1 MSSSI
6 LVTDPDASR
15 PSLDQ
20 QVGVVD
26 ILPSCLSS
34 VYCFYDPDFK
44 QLSLGKLTAL
54 WEIDW
59 VRQASRFRCVL
70 TLRCVQRG
78 PACLSCACVH
88 PFYPHN
94 RSLSYSP
101 DLRFY
106 YLGFYIHT
114 CPKMRYKGAY
124 EPSELLCPVT
134 LRWTPLSDC
143 RAILDRRSY
152 ARLAPLEDGEDV
164 DMGADGGGGNEGQEQ
179 VQEAAAG
186 ADGGEGDSKDDAGDG
201 DEEEEEEEG
210 GDDSDEAEE
219 EDARFGLH
227 VPLTEAEMS
236 ALEQV
241 AMDVGPLAAL
251 PPRSQQILLP
261 ILREFVAHVTPALVP
276 RMLIKLRH

>member
-1 MSSSI
+1 M
-6 LVTDPDASR
+6 
-15 PSLDQ
+15 
-20 QVGVVD
+20 VD

-70 TLRCVQRG
+70 TLRCVQREG
-78 PACLSCACVH
+78 DLPTFHVPCVH
-88 PFYPHN
+88 PFHPN
-94 RSLSYSP
+94 NCLLSYSP

-134 LRWTPLSDC
+134 LRWTPLADC
-143 RAILDRRSY
+143 RAILDRQPY
-152 ARLAPLEDGEDV
+152 ARLAPLEDGEEV
-164 DMGADGGGGNEGQEQ
+164 DMRADGGGGKEGQEQ
-179 VQEAAAG
+179 VQEQGAAKG
-186 ADGGEGDSKDDAGDG
+186 ADGGEGDSEDDAGDG

-210 GDDSDEAEE
+210 GDDSDEDEAEE

-227 VPLTEAEMS
+227 VTLTEAEVS

-251 PPRSQQILLP
+251 PPRSQRILLP